1 MSVPTPR
8 VDGRNARA
16 ERTRTSIVDA
26 LLALIAEGD
35 LRASPDHIVA
45 RAGVSL
51 RTLWTQFKDLE
62 GLYAAA
68 NDRLIELQ
76 KAEHRPVDPTM
87 ALPQRV
93 EAFCAQ
99 RARMLEIVAP
109 AARAAR
115 LRLPFS
121 AQLRLNEQGH
131 IARAT
136 AEIAAAFPDELARA
150 ARREELTRALLVSM
164 GWPAWAMLRDELGL
178 GEAEAV
184 AVMVRTVSALLGVQR

>member
-1 MSVPTPR
+1 
-8 VDGRNARA
+8 
-16 ERTRTSIVDA
+16 VDA

-68 NDRLIELQ
+68 NERLIAMQ
-76 KAEHRPVDPTM
+76 KAEHRPIDP
-87 ALPQRV
+87 ALPLPRRV

-99 RARMLEIVAP
+99 RGRMLEIVAP

-131 IARAT
+131 VIRAT
-136 AEIAAAFPDELARA
+136 AEIAAAFPVELARVDH
-150 ARREELTRALLVSM
+150 REELTRALLVSM

-178 GEAEAV
+178 SEAEAV
-184 AVMVRTVSALLGVQR
+184 GVMVRTVSALLGAQR